1 MPAKKGAERGRV
13 AKGTERCVG
22 IGWLVGGWSEEME
35 TQQPASL
42 CLIFV
47 LR

>member
-1 MPAKKGAERGRV
+1 MRIYFYAQV
-13 AKGTERCVG
+13 ASDGVG
-22 IGWLVGGWSEEME
+22 MGMGWLVGGWSEEME

>member
-1 MPAKKGAERGRV
+1 MRIYFYAQV
-13 AKGTERCVG
+13 AGDGVG
-22 IGWLVGGWSEEME
+22 MGWLVGGCSEEME